1 MRKINKKIE
10 FKIAADGSSASGKT
24 TGGKL
29 IAKKLKMKFLS
40 SGALYRFCALKT
52 LENKN
57 TYNVKFIN
65 KIANSIT
72 LKKLQNKKLYSP
84 EVAKLSSIIAKKPYV
99 RKALKGFQKNFIK
112 KSKLVVVEGRDIGS
126 KIMPNADLKLF
137 FTCSTKEKAKR
148 RLKEFKSLNKKIT
161 LKQVEKALI
170 QRDKEDTKRKISPL
184 IMTKNAVLVD
194 TTKLT
199 IKQMEAK
206 LTNLVKNSI
215 KKNMEIYK
223 DLSSPASQQFE
234 KLLNSQLSKNKI
246 EEGKIIEGKI
256 TKITDKYVFLFIPG
270 LKSEPVIDINE
281 MKMIGMQDKVVEGAE
296 VSVLL
301 EKIEDKNGDVVVSA
315 QKAQKIKGW
324 YELEK
329 AYEDNQS
336 INGKITSKCK
346 GGVIVEHIETG
357 SLMFCPGSQISD
369 KPMKSVDHLIG
380 VEQKFA
386 IIKLDKVRGNAC
398 VSRRQIVSSHK
409 KEDKAKIIEKFK
421 VGDIIKDAVV
431 KGYSS
436 FGCFFEVNN
445 EIDVLVHLQ
454 EISYSRV
461 NHPDEIF
468 NIGEKHDLKVISI
481 DMEKL
486 QIGCSIKQLSP
497 DPFEHISNYEI
508 GKPYKVKV
516 VKITDYGCFCELEP
530 GLSTLLHSSEISWTK
545 KNISPKK
552 LFKVG
557 DQIDC
562 VITEIDKDKRRVAI
576 SHRLTNENPYTTLE
590 NKYPVGSDIDGV
602 VTSANEYALYVKLGD
617 FDIDGFLH
625 SNDLSYS
632 GKPEDELKKHK
643 KGEKLKVRVLEI
655 KKEEQK
661 VRVGLKQLEKDPFDF
676 FKGKKV
682 NDIIT
687 VQVVSSDSKGLMVKP
702 EGCDLEFLIKKSQIA
717 VSAADARPSRFVGGE
732 RIDSAI
738 AEINFD
744 KRKVNLSIKLLEEL
758 QNKEAV
764 DKFSSPL
771 SGKNLPFSSLSE
783 KLDDKKKKETE

>member
-1 MRKINKKIE
+1 
-10 FKIAADGSSASGKT
+10 
-24 TGGKL
+24 
-29 IAKKLKMKFLS
+29 
-40 SGALYRFCALKT
+40 
-52 LENKN
+52 
-57 TYNVKFIN
+57 
-65 KIANSIT
+65 
-72 LKKLQNKKLYSP
+72 
-84 EVAKLSSIIAKKPYV
+84 
-99 RKALKGFQKNFIK
+99 
-112 KSKLVVVEGRDIGS
+112 
-126 KIMPNADLKLF
+126 
-137 FTCSTKEKAKR
+137 
-148 RLKEFKSLNKKIT
+148 
-161 LKQVEKALI
+161 
-170 QRDKEDTKRKISPL
+170 
-184 IMTKNAVLVD
+184 
-194 TTKLT
+194 
-199 IKQMEAK
+199 
-206 LTNLVKNSI
+206 
-215 KKNMEIYK
+215 MEIYK
-223 DLSSPASQQFE
+223 DLNSPASKKFE
-234 KLLNSQLSKNKI
+234 QLLNSQLSKNKI

-256 TKITDKYVFLFIPG
+256 TKITDKYVFLFIAG

-281 MKMIGMQDKVVEGAE
+281 MKMIGMQDKVAEGE
-296 VSVLL
+296 TVSVLL
-301 EKIEDKNGDVVVSA
+301 EKIEDKNGDVIVSA

-324 YELEK
+324 YKLEK
-329 AYEDNQS
+329 AYEENQS

-346 GGVIVEHIETG
+346 GGVIVEHLETG

-369 KPMKSVDHLIG
+369 KPLKSIDHLIG

-386 IIKLDKVRGNAC
+386 IIKLDKIRGNAC

-497 DPFEHISNYEI
+497 DPFEHIANYET

-530 GLSTLLHSSEISWTK
+530 GLSTLLHSSEMSWTK

-557 DQIDC
+557 DQIEC

-576 SHRLTNENPYTTLE
+576 SHRLITENPYTTLE
-590 NKYPVGSDIDGV
+590 NKYPVGSEISGTVISSND
-602 VTSANEYALYVKLGD
+602 YALYVKLGE

-625 SNDLSYS
+625 SNDLSYT
-632 GKPEDELKKHK
+632 GKPEDELKKYK
-643 KGEKLKVRVLEI
+643 KGDKFKIRILEI
-655 KKEEQK
+655 KKDEQK
-661 VRVGLKQLEKDPFDF
+661 VRIGLKQLQKDPFDW
-676 FKGKKV
+676 FKNKKI
-682 NDIIT
+682 NDTIT
-687 VQVVSSDSKGLMVKP
+687 VQVTSSDNKGLIVKP

-717 VSAADARPSRFVGGE
+717 VNVADARPSRFVGGE
-732 RIDSAI
+732 RIDVAI
-738 AEINFD
+738 AELNIE
-744 KRKVNLSIKLLEEL
+744 KRKVGLSIKLLEEL